1 MKTQLNLSRT
11 LANLLIITI
20 IIVAYSGLVAQTT
33 TETDL
38 KDFEIIIEKTTD
50 GLKLECKKGSAWIN
64 LSFSLSDKKEMAID
78 EYGMSDLNRVSANK
92 NSKLADYLITIM
104 KTDEGIK
111 LKGVEGTAWTKLS
124 FTLKNGERQ
133 AINQFGMIAL

>member
-11 LANLLIITI
+11 LTKLLIITI
-20 IIVAYSGLVAQTT
+20 IIVANSGLMAQKSTK
-33 TETDL
+33 TEI
-38 KDFEIIIEKTTD
+38 KDFKIIIEKTTD

-64 LSFSLSDKKEMAID
+64 LSFSLGDNKEMAID
-78 EYGMSDLNRVSANK
+78 EYGMSDSNKVLANK

-111 LKGVEGTAWTKLS
+111 LKGVEGTAWSKLS
-124 FTLKNGERQ
+124 FTLKDGERQ
-133 AINQFGMIAL
+133 AINQFGMITL